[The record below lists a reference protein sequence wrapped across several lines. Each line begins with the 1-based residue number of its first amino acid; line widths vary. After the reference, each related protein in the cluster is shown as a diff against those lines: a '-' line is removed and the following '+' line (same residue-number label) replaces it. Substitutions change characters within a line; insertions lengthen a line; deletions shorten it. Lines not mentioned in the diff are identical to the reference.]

1 MVKVKKL
8 SELDLDNV
16 LEFEYEYSKY
26 RRDTQIRKALNKLLE
41 TTYTHAFSEIERCDV
56 SNNGDVNF
64 DGGRIIVV
72 TKSGK
77 FIMFFSSE
85 WGGVGEEQ

>member
-1 MVKVKKL
+1 MVTVKKL

-16 LEFEYEYSKY
+16 LEFEYGYAKY
-26 RRDTQIRKALNKLLE
+26 RRDTQVRKALNKLLD
-41 TTYTHAFSEIERCDV
+41 TSYTHAFSEIGRCDV
-56 SNNGDVNF
+56 DAKGDVNF
-64 DGGRIIVV
+64 DGGTIIAV

-85 WGGVGEEQ
+85 WGGVGEEK

>member
-1 MVKVKKL
+1 MVTVKKL

-16 LEFEYEYSKY
+16 LEFEYGYAKY
-26 RRDTQIRKALNKLLE
+26 RRDTQVRKALNKLLD
-41 TTYTHAFSEIERCDV
+41 TSYTHAFSEIGRCDV
-56 SNNGDVNF
+56 DTNGDVNF
-64 DGGRIIVV
+64 DGGKIIAV

-85 WGGVGEEQ
+85 WGGVGEEK